1 MGRHFALIG
10 AMRSDQR
17 AARSMACIA
26 FVIFLSIAFWAGALW
41 IADFLIRVGS
51 LGY

>member
-1 MGRHFALIG
+1 MGRHFALID
-10 AMRSDQR
+10 AVRHDQR

>member
-1 MGRHFALIG
+1 MGRHFALSG
-10 AMRSDQR
+10 AIRPDQR

>member
-1 MGRHFALIG
+1 MGRHFALID
-10 AMRSDQR
+10 AVRHDQS
-17 AARSMACIA
+17 AARSMACIG